1 MPPILKFQLNF
12 MHIVAKK
19 RKKQGAEKRSNR
31 PDQKSDAN
39 NWKKKTQFDLTS
51 GLSSFT
57 AAAAK

>member
-12 MHIVAKK
+12 MHIVGQKK
-19 RKKQGAEKRSNR
+19 KETRGKKMSNR

-39 NWKKKTQFDLTS
+39 NWKKTQFDLTS